1 MSPRNSFAAVVA
13 ALSVTFGLSAAS
25 AQTAA
30 SVDPGGKW
38 QSVAKTDAQEAFVN
52 LGSIVAAGAFVDAK
66 VKQNYAQPQPSAKKG
81 KTYLSSRNVYR
92 FDCAQRKVGMKEIRT
107 FAQPDLLGEEVDK
120 AKFGDKNVQWV
131 DAQERTVFG
140 ELLDFVCSKPAA
152 TPTG

>member
-1 MSPRNSFAAVVA
+1 MESRHPLVVAVA
-13 ALSVTFGLSAAS
+13 ALSVAFGAGAAS

-30 SVDPGGKW
+30 PADTSGKW

-52 LGSIVAAGAFVDAK
+52 LGSIVAAGAYVDAK
-66 VKQNYAQPQPSAKKG
+66 VKQNYAQPQPAAKKD

-92 FDCAQRKVGMKEIRT
+92 FDCAQRRVGMKEIRT
-107 FAQPDLLGEEVDK
+107 FAQADLAGGEIDK

-140 ELLDFVCSKPAA
+140 ELLDFVCKAPAA
-152 TPTG
+152 TPAG